1 MTNLMSDNERETDF
15 LGHCLLYDDS
25 GDGHQLQQRIT
36 QVKQEERCVR
46 RALKWLL
53 LAALLAFSGLCYS
66 MLFMPE
72 HPGTVSPIARQVIT
86 DTLLV
91 FGMGSLICMLGFCI
105 MIFIYRR
112 ELATRREQC
121 RQMALKLLESRLG
134 KPPGRPVPAATGKCA
149 VTRH

>member
-1 MTNLMSDNERETDF
+1 MTILMSDNERETDF

-36 QVKQEERCVR
+36 QGKREERCVR

-72 HPGTVSPIARQVIT
+72 HPGTVSPITRLVIT
-86 DTLLV
+86 NKLV
-91 FGMGSLICMLGFCI
+91 VLGFGSLICIQAFDI
-105 MIFIYRR
+105 M
-112 ELATRREQC
+112 
-121 RQMALKLLESRLG
+121 
-134 KPPGRPVPAATGKCA
+134 V
-149 VTRH
+149 